1 MDTQS
6 LQAFLA
12 VADSGSFSRA
22 AEQLHLTQP
31 AVSKRIAVLEGLT
44 GARLFD
50 RIGRRVTLTE
60 AGRVL
65 LPRAR
70 QILVMV
76 DDSRRALGNLSGDVG
91 GSLTLATSHHA
102 GLHRLPPLLK
112 AYTRSHPHVR
122 LDLHFL
128 DSEQAYQ
135 GVLDGELELAV
146 VTLAPS
152 PDPQLA
158 VVPVWID
165 RLCFVCAPD
174 HPLAGRGPL
183 ALSELCDFDAVLPG
197 PLTFTRS
204 LIERRFAAAGLALPV
219 ALSTNY
225 LETLKM
231 MTAIGLGWS
240 LLPERLVAGE
250 LHELRVDH
258 PPIRRPLGYLVHKS
272 RTLSNAARAM
282 IDALEA
288 AREPAAREWR
298 DDRTSG

>member
-31 AVSKRIAVLEGLT
+31 AVSKRIAVLEGQID
-44 GARLFD
+44 ARLFD
-50 RIGRRVTLTE
+50 RIGRRVSLTE

-76 DDSRRALGNLSGDVG
+76 DDSRRALGNLEGSVA
-91 GSLTLATSHHA
+91 GSLTLATSHHI

-112 AYTRSHPHVR
+112 AYTREHPDVR

-128 DSEQAYQ
+128 DSELAYQ

-146 VTLAPS
+146 VTLAPH
-152 PDPQLA
+152 PDPQLE
-158 VVPVWID
+158 VVPVWVD
-165 RLCFVCAPD
+165 RLCFVCGPD
-174 HPLAGRGPL
+174 HPLAGRGRL
-183 ALSELCDFDAVLPG
+183 GLHELCTFDAVLPG
-197 PLTFTRS
+197 PLTFTRG
-204 LIERRFAAAGLALPV
+204 LIESRFASAGLELPV

-240 LLPERLVAGE
+240 LLPERMVAGE
-250 LHELRVDH
+250 LHELDVDH
-258 PPIRRPLGYLVHKS
+258 PPIHRPLGYLVHRS
-272 RTLSNAARAM
+272 RTRSNPARAM
-282 IDALEA
+282 LAQLDAV
-288 AREPAAREWR
+288 REPGAKEW
-298 DDRTSG
+298 D